1 MQARDHELVMFCEKI
16 RHQEK
21 KICEYAVKYRS
32 DNINFDLTKRELDFL
47 NKPQKE
53 GFIPLNTRLTR
64 YL

>member
-47 NKPQKE
+47 NKP
-53 GFIPLNTRLTR
+53 
-64 YL
+64 